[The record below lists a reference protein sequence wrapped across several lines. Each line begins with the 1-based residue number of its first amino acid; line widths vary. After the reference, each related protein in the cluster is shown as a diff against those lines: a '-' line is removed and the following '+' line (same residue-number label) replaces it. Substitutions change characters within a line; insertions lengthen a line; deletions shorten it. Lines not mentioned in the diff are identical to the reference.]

1 MQQPLPTCGEKS
13 EISTPPSAGFGNPQD
28 ARRHIRKSR
37 GRGQMVVRVHKLAT
51 LEKRLV
57 ERRLGV
63 LAASDWAQVQA
74 KIQQL

>member
-1 MQQPLPTCGEKS
+1 MLETLGD
-13 EISTPPSAGFGNPQD
+13 IF
-28 ARRHIRKSR
+28 RKSR

-74 KIQQL
+74 KIQQLWASIQANGKECGQ